1 MAQSN
6 YQEPIEREDLDLGK
20 KFQPEA
26 DQPLAGTN
34 KITPRGSKMQSA
46 LSIKKTLVN
55 EEINTSEKLPP
66 QEEEMLPPTEPAES
80 ILAQGIETHGL
91 EREIGGEA
99 REEKVSEKIETARKT
114 ISAHKMS
121 AVTTIA
127 DDAKT
132 VAGISEYEKKV
143 EKLVELAL
151 ERGPEHAIKVA
162 RHMDANDNY
171 TLDELHDKMI
181 EDDLRKQLIQKGLLK
196 EL

>member
-6 YQEPIEREDLDLGK
+6 YQEPIEKEDLDLGK
-20 KFQPEA
+20 KFSAQGESAYGGQSPESS
-26 DQPLAGTN
+26 Q
-34 KITPRGSKMQSA
+34 TPNP
-46 LSIKKTLVN
+46 KKNLIN
-55 EEINTSEKLPP
+55 EEISVSEKLP
-66 QEEEMLPPTEPAES
+66 EKEEMLPPTEPAES
-80 ILAQGIETHGL
+80 ILAKGIETPGL
-91 EREIGGEA
+91 EKESAGEA

-114 ISAHKMS
+114 ISAHKAP

-132 VAGISEYEKKV
+132 VAGIAEYEKKV

-151 ERGPEHAIKVA
+151 QKGPEHAVKVA
-162 RHMDANDNY
+162 QHMDANDNY

-181 EDDLRKQLIQKGLLK
+181 EDDLRKQLIQRGLLK

>member
-6 YQEPIEREDLDLGK
+6 YQEPIEKEDLDLTK

-26 DQPLAGTN
+26 DQLLAGTN
-34 KITPRGSKMQSA
+34 KAILKNSEIPTPNPE
-46 LSIKKTLVN
+46 KTFIN
-55 EEINTSEKLPP
+55 EENNASEKPLENKEILPP
-66 QEEEMLPPTEPAES
+66 IEPAES
-80 ILAQGIETHGL
+80 ILEKGAETPDL

-99 REEKVSEKIETARKT
+99 REEKVSEKIETARRA
-114 ISAHKMS
+114 ISTHKAP

-127 DDAKT
+127 DDAKM
-132 VAGISEYEKKV
+132 VAAIAEYEKKV

-151 ERGPEHAIKVA
+151 QRGPEHAIKVA
-162 RHMDANDNY
+162 QHMDANDNY